1 MKEDPAGAIRLL
13 SKFAGENLTRTLSRI
28 ETDVRG
34 LTADQALGFLKAAGA
49 ERDVLAA
56 AGEMKRLACQID
68 VTIHA
73 LGILLC
79 LPHVLEPGER
89 VEYVSLGAGNTGR
102 QFDLETDRR
111 IAEFKFINWRGGSES
126 IRQNSIFKDFF
137 MLADSN
143 STKRKILYLLGTAH
157 ALKFLH
163 GGRSIKSVLSRGDKV
178 QVLFFERFGDRYRKV
193 KGYFHDHHHAVSIV
207 DVTPWLGELA
217 VAVRSP
223 ALMVAPE
230 ADQL

>member
-56 AGEMKRLACQID
+56 AGEMNGLRVRSTSQYMRLASCCVSRTFSNRESASSMFCLARATRDGNSTLKLTAALRIQIYKLAGRFG
-68 VTIHA
+68 VHPAELNIQGFLHA
-73 LGILLC
+73 
-79 LPHVLEPGER
+79 
-89 VEYVSLGAGNTGR
+89 
-102 QFDLETDRR
+102 
-111 IAEFKFINWRGGSES
+111 GGQQQHEA
-126 IRQNSIFKDFF
+126 QNSV
-137 MLADSN
+137 LARN
-143 STKRKILYLLGTAH
+143 SACTEIST
-157 ALKFLH
+157 

-193 KGYFHDHHHAVSIV
+193 KDYFHDHHHAVSIV